1 MSTANAL
8 ICRDCTVVDET
19 GVSKPLTVSFYAP
32 VKNPEGSDYLAHANI
47 ACAFFDKD
55 VYGTGEDPAQ
65 AFFWLPIVVVSY
77 LVGMRRKGFEA
88 YWLEKGDLDYEDF
101 WTYRK

>member
-1 MSTANAL
+1 MSSANEL
-8 ICRDCTVVDET
+8 FRRDCTVVDRT
-19 GVSKPLTVSFYAP
+19 GISKPLIVAFYAP
-32 VKNPEGSDYLAHANI
+32 LKNPEASDYLARANI

-65 AFFWLPIVVVSY
+65 AFFSLPGAVVSY
-77 LVGMRRKGFEA
+77 LVGMRRQGFDA
-88 YWLEKGDLDYEDF
+88 YWFEKGDLDYEDF